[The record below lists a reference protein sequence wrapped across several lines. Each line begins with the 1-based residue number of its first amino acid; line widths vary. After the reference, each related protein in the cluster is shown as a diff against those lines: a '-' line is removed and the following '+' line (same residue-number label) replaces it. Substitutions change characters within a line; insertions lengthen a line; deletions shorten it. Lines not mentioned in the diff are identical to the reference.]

1 MVSNSRTGRELTA
14 STWPSSS
21 SRTWREL
28 GSTSMRWNG
37 SRGWATFSSSSSYQ
51 ASKAP
56 KSRITSPA
64 RSGSAG
70 RNPAPGRTWPAAR
83 RSTASPA
90 VLCTANGIRGSSTRS
105 AVTSARATP
114 TSSPGPAAA
123 DTAPAGTSS
132 PRTSCTGTA
141 YDGTIRR
148 GSQTS
153 TARVLSTTV
162 SPPST
167 AWIRFAVGSCR
178 SSPKP
183 LAISSRT

>member
-1 MVSNSRTGRELTA
+1 MVSNSSTGRELTA

-51 ASKAP
+51 ASKAA

-70 RNPAPGRTWPAAR
+70 RKPAPGRTWPAAL

-90 VLCTANGIRGSSTRS
+90 VLCTVNGIRGSSTRS
-105 AVTSARATP
+105 AVTSASATP
-114 TSSPGPAAA
+114 TSPPTTPAA
-123 DTAPAGTSS
+123 APAGTRS
-132 PRTSCTGTA
+132 PRTSSTGTA
-141 YDGTIRR
+141 YDGTIRL

-153 TARVLSTTV
+153 TARVLSTIV

-178 SSPKP
+178 SWPKP